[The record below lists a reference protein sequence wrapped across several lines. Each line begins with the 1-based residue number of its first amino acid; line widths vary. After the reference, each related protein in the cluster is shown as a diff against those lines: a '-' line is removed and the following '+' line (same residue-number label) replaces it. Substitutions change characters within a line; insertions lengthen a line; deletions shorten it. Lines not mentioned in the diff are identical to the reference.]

1 MKKILILFTVL
12 FTFCLS
18 AFAEYKPIPKELS
31 KQYKTEME
39 LFINGNYKSTKT
51 DIDNIYNDA
60 KKSYKKIFK
69 DKDSYIDFATSNYDM
84 IIFTPVFDLFSDMVS
99 ITQKYVNIK
108 DNAPATDFS
117 GALYYFLEQYFCDN
131 SIDTTKIDKLSQ
143 YARNKQQKIEKYY
156 EKAHK
161 FIYPNEK
168 Y

>member
-1 MKKILILFTVL
+1 MKKLLILFTIL
-12 FTFCLS
+12 FSFCLS
-18 AFAEYKPIPKELS
+18 AYAEYKPIPKELS
-31 KQYKTEME
+31 NQYKAEIE
-39 LFINGNYKSTKT
+39 IFVNGNYKSTKT

-84 IIFTPVFDLFSDMVS
+84 IIFTPIFDLFSGMVS
-99 ITQKYVNIK
+99 ITQQYVNIK
-108 DNAPATDFS
+108 DNTPATDFS
-117 GALYYFLEQYFCDN
+117 GALYDFLDPYFCDN
-131 SIDTTKIDKLSQ
+131 IIDTTKIDKLSQ